1 MNFNVWNIKE
11 MLSIPSG
18 SGNKKLSNWNTNQ
31 NDYSSLSDSQ
41 FLFGSQFCPENSET
55 LSAPL
60 DFGAHL
66 RHSKQ
71 SQQNSLEGEPSIFTK
86 YQTKPQLFGGDI
98 KDGGLFP
105 PPLSVGKSKGLLE
118 QFEEKKKRAK
128 DKYDSCRRLWKSL
141 RNISV
146 QEANLFW
153 ILWRLWPR
161 HVSASCLRYQQ
172 RALVNDEH
180 ELSDPSLVSSGEVP
194 HRVSDE
200 RMGT

>member
-18 SGNKKLSNWNTNQ
+18 SGNMKPSNWNKNQ
-31 NDYSSLSDSQ
+31 ADYSSVSDSQ

-60 DFGAHL
+60 DFGAYL

-71 SQQNSLEGEPSIFTK
+71 SQQNSLEGEPSIFAK
-86 YQTKPQLFGGDI
+86 YQTKPQLFEGDT

-105 PPLSVGKSKGLLE
+105 PPLSVGKSKSLLE

-128 DKYDSCRRLWKSL
+128 DKCDSCRHLWKSQ

-153 ILWRLWPR
+153 ILRLWPR

-194 HRVSDE
+194 YRVSDE
-200 RMGT
+200 RMGI